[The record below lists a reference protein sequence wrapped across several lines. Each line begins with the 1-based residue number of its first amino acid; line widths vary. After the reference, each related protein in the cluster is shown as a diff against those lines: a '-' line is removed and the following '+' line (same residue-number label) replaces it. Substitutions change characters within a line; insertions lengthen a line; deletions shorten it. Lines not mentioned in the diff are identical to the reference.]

1 LSGRQDDL
9 HNRSKELLM
18 RSPLVFTAAA
28 LATAALAVLVPGALA
43 GQSVSDPTGD
53 AGTAPDISAVSVLDD
68 PGGDIT
74 ISVATNQPEL
84 AADALLVAFFDTDS
98 NATTGDPVR
107 GLGADYFIIASAD
120 GAFLA
125 EVGAKMTIV
134 HLSSSASSRFSAGTM
149 TIRVNRSD
157 LGDADRF
164 AFLIEADESDA
175 NGNTIAA
182 DFAPD
187 GPPYPSYHL
196 STGTALTL
204 AVGQPKVANGDPVAG
219 RPFVVSAPVTRSD
232 GADFGSGVVSCKSK
246 VGQTPLRARASA
258 VAGVARCS
266 MTPPRSSKGKI
277 LRGSMTASMPGAQPV
292 TRRFAFK
299 IH

>member
-1 LSGRQDDL
+1 M
-9 HNRSKELLM
+9 H
-18 RSPLVFTAAA
+18 SPLALTAAT
-28 LATAALAVLVPGALA
+28 LTTVALAVLVPGALA

-74 ISVATNQPEL
+74 ISVTTNQPAL
-84 AADALLVAFFDTDS
+84 APDAVMLAFFDTDS

-107 GLGADYFIIASAD
+107 GLGAEYFIIASAD

-125 EVGAKMTIV
+125 EVGAHVTII
-134 HLSSSASSRFSAGTM
+134 HLSSSARSRYSAGTM

-164 AFLIEADESDA
+164 AFLVEADESDT

-187 GPPYPSYHL
+187 GPPYPSYQL

-204 AVGQPKVANGDPVAG
+204 SVGQPKAAEGTPSRAG
-219 RPFVVSAPVTRSD
+219 R
-232 GADFGSGVVSCKSK
+232 
-246 VGQTPLRARASA
+246 
-258 VAGVARCS
+258 
-266 MTPPRSSKGKI
+266 SS
-277 LRGSMTASMPGAQPV
+277 S
-292 TRRFAFK
+292 RRR
-299 IH
+299 